1 MYRYLRIILV
11 FGALALIAY
20 LWASL
25 PPESLQQGLSGITED
40 AQLAL
45 TVRLTGFIVILM
57 IAFYFAVKNIRKDK

>member
-11 FGALALIAY
+11 FGALAFIAY

-25 PPESLQQGLSGITED
+25 SPESLQQGLSGITED

-57 IAFYFAVKNIRKDK
+57 IAFYFAVKNIRKGK